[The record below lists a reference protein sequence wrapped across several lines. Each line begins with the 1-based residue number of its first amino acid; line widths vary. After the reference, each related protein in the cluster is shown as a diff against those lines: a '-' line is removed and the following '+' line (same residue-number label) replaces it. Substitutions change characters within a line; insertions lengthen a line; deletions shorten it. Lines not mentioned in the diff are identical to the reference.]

1 MRWLSL
7 DEVADVLRVPADLIE
22 RVLDAVPATLPGA
35 MRSVAGGWIVPER
48 ALRAVLGA
56 PTGPLPAMATVDEV
70 AACVRK
76 DVKTIYRWLKL
87 LHADNKPVLPH
98 KRVMGTIL
106 VPAAAVLELPRRA
119 PGPPPSFFSQKRRV
133 EA

>member
-7 DEVADVLRVPADLIE
+7 AEVEQVLRVPAELIE
-22 RVLDAVPATLPGA
+22 RLLDAVPATLPGA
-35 MRSVAGGWIVPER
+35 IKGGDGWRVPER

-76 DVKTIYRWLKL
+76 DVKTVYRWLKL
-87 LHADNKPVLPH
+87 LHADNQPVLPH

-106 VPAAAVLELPRRA
+106 VPAQAVLQLPRRA
-119 PGPPPSFFSQKRRV
+119 PGPAPLFFAQKRRA

>member
-7 DEVADVLRVPADLIE
+7 DEVEKVLRVPADLIG

-35 MRSVAGGWIVPER
+35 IKAGDGWRVPER

-76 DVKTIYRWLKL
+76 DVKTVYRWLKL
-87 LHADNKPVLPH
+87 KHADGQPVLPH
-98 KRVMGTIL
+98 QRVMSTIL
-106 VPAAAVLELPRRA
+106 VPAAAVLALPRRA
-119 PGPPPSFFSQKRRV
+119 PGPAPVFFAHKRRV